1 MGESAAAALAAVAP
15 AREKLLPRMTHHM
28 RTWGVV
34 MCSGYALPLPHYR
47 FRRATTTQPT
57 PATMSSPAPMT
68 MTGHCLDSPVFARAR
83 CGFSGA
89 WPPGCCGFPG
99 GMTTVVPTAGVTC
112 GARHRDR
119 LCHGT
124 AWTPR
129 GLRRGF
135 AGRRGWHGRR
145 GRRNEALIGVGCL
158 NRDHLLTDGHAHR
171 LRCDHLIAVFLRTRS
186 ILRNRAGRSN
196 G

>member
-99 GMTTVVPTAGVTC
+99 GMTTVVPTAGVT
-112 GARHRDR
+112 GVV
-119 LCHGT
+119 LGT
-124 AWTPR
+124 GTGFVTLPR
-129 GLRRGF
+129 GRLGVSGGVSRGVVGGGVSRGVVGGTDVVGGGMRR
-135 AGRRGWHGRR
+135 
-145 GRRNEALIGVGCL
+145 L
-158 NRDHLLTDGHAHR
+158 
-171 LRCDHLIAVFLRTRS
+171 
-186 ILRNRAGRSN
+186 
-196 G
+196 